1 MEIPLITVPYAFEI
15 KPGIGYVKIDRFSE
29 ATSSELGKKLK
40 ALDSDNLS
48 GLILDLR
55 GNPGGLLN
63 QAIEVS
69 DFFLPR
75 GDLVVSTRGRAE
87 GSAKT
92 YRAPN
97 KEKIQVPLV
106 VLINRHSASASEIVA
121 GALQD
126 HDRALIVGETS
137 FGKGLVQSIF
147 NLDDETGL
155 ALTTAKYHTP
165 SGRLIQRDYS
175 GSNFEYLM
183 NADAAAIAENTKNPG
198 DPRNG

>member
-1 MEIPLITVPYAFEI
+1 M
-15 KPGIGYVKIDRFSE
+15 KIDRFSE
-29 ATSSELGKKLK
+29 ATSSELGAKLK
-40 ALDSDNLS
+40 ALGSDNLS

-55 GNPGGLLN
+55 DNPGGLLN

-87 GSAKT
+87 GSAKS

-97 KEKIQVPLV
+97 KGKIQVPLV

-121 GALQD
+121 GAMQD

-137 FGKGLVQSIF
+137 FGKGLVQSVYRTWASRSRT
-147 NLDDETGL
+147 LRGHSRSPACRRLPL
-155 ALTTAKYHTP
+155 AQGTCRRSFH
-165 SGRLIQRDYS
+165 
-175 GSNFEYLM
+175 SNQ
-183 NADAAAIAENTKNPG
+183 PQ
-198 DPRNG
+198 